1 MAPLALDLAQH
12 SHCCFSAFLQS
23 CIVKTTAFLA
33 APNCIFICS
42 VLLCAFTFNME
53 VSAFILLV
61 NLDTIVQNTDSQLAQ
76 MLCKAIVMKVP
87 ADVVECL
94 LLSLAAVLQ
103 AV

>member
-1 MAPLALDLAQH
+1 
-12 SHCCFSAFLQS
+12 
-23 CIVKTTAFLA
+23 
-33 APNCIFICS
+33 
-42 VLLCAFTFNME
+42 ME